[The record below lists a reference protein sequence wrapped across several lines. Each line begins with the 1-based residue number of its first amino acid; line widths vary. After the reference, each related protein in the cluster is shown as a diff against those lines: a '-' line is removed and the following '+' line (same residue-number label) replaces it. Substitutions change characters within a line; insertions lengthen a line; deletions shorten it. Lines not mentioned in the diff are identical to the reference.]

1 MLLEPLLTAFF
12 AFLIFAEKLS
22 ILNCFA
28 FIIVL
33 IGIGGASFRCGI
45 IHTAAGGSC
54 PDTGAI

>member
-28 FIIVL
+28 FTL
-33 IGIGGASFRCGI
+33 ILMGICIAKLSIGSGKVEEKTNLDI
-45 IHTAAGGSC
+45 QKTA
-54 PDTGAI
+54 